1 MLKLILTYEWRHFR
15 RNGLQLALL
24 GGLVLLGLYAICYG
38 QRQLAAQRATLA
50 QLEAATQAEWR
61 GYRQAFQA
69 DTTTKAGKQFYEEAT
84 GPGFAWHRQGYLVQ
98 QAASPLAALVVGQRD
113 LNPGYYRLT
122 AMSLYYQL
130 FQNELANPQ
139 KLLVGNFDLAFVLVY
154 LLPLFVIALGYGLL
168 AGEKES
174 GVLPLL
180 RVQAASVRRLL
191 LGKLLFGFLLTAG
204 LAGAL
209 SLLGF
214 AAVGARLGPDGASL
228 ALWLLT
234 VLSYCAFWWAVVWL
248 VNSFNRDSAVN
259 ALAAAGL
266 WLLFLLVVPAGLS
279 AALSVLRPVDSSE
292 LATLVRRRGIDNE
305 QDDHAVRAVVRRY
318 LRQRPGL
325 VAAPAD
331 TLFQPQLGAK
341 GYAAFTQ
348 LGDYAHRPLVESYL
362 RAVAARDALAARF
375 DVVNPAVHAQ
385 NLLSQTARTD
395 LATYLDFLGQLP
407 AFHQRLVG
415 FYYPPLF
422 RNQPLTLADYARRP
436 QFRPAAPPAGYR
448 RRLAG
453 GVAELALLAALVF
466 ALGHWNLPRHLRG

>member
-1 MLKLILTYEWRHFR
+1 MLKLLLKYEWLHFR
-15 RNGLQLALL
+15 RNGLQLVLL
-24 GGLVLLGLYAICYG
+24 GGLALLGLYAIYYG
-38 QRQLAAQRATLA
+38 QRQLAIQQATLT
-50 QLEAATQAEWR
+50 QLEAANQAEWQ
-61 GYRQAFQA
+61 GYRQAFWA
-69 DTTTKAGKQFYEEAT
+69 DTTSKTGKQFYEEAA
-84 GPGFAWHRQGYLVQ
+84 GPGFAWHRQGYLVR
-98 QAASPLAALVVGQRD
+98 QAASPLAPLVVGQRD

-122 AMSLYYQL
+122 GMSLYYQL

-154 LLPLFVIALGYGLL
+154 LLPLFIIALGYGLL

-191 LGKLLFGFLLTAG
+191 LGKLLFGFLLVAG
-204 LAGAL
+204 LAVGL

-214 AAVGARLGPDGASL
+214 AAVGARPGRDGASL

-248 VNSFNRDSAVN
+248 VASFNRDSAVS
-259 ALAAAGL
+259 ALAAVGL

-279 AALSVLRPVDSSE
+279 AALSVWRPVDSSE

-305 QDDHAVRAVVRRY
+305 QDDRAVRAVVRRY
-318 LRQRPGL
+318 LRQQPGL
-325 VAAPAD
+325 APPAD

-348 LGDYAHRPLVESYL
+348 LSDQAHRPLVENYL
-362 RAVAARDALAARF
+362 RAVAARDQLAARF

-395 LATYLDFLGQLP
+395 LGTYLDFVRQLP
-407 AFHQRLVG
+407 GFHQRIVG
-415 FYYPPLF
+415 FYYPRLF
-422 RNQPLTLADYARRP
+422 RNQALTLAAYARRP
-436 QFRPAAPPAGYR
+436 QFRPAAPAAGYLPH
-448 RRLAG
+448 LAG
-453 GVAELALLAALVF
+453 GVAELALLAALIF
-466 ALGHWNLPRHLRG
+466 ALGYWNLPRHLRG